1 MKDWKK
7 VKLGSLLTES
17 KIVSETPDTNK
28 RLRVRLNML
37 GVQKRPD
44 TNDKEGATKYYI
56 RKAGQFIYGKQ
67 NLHKGAFGIIPIE
80 LDGFESSSDIPAFDI
95 DECCY
100 PEWIYYFFKKGN
112 FYSKLEGLA
121 KGVGSKRIQPK
132 QIFDLDIYLPVKEDQ
147 RKILNE
153 IEQTEI
159 KNNEL
164 LKELQFQ
171 EENLT
176 KLRKSILNDAVQ
188 GKLTSQWRRQNP
200 NIESAIELFKGNVYG
215 KGVYNKRN
223 KINPKQYIGTSTE
236 EVPFEIPP
244 SWTWCKFRDIYDD
257 IEAGKSPKCLPYPA
271 EDNQWGVIKISAISW
286 GTFQEQENKKLPIN
300 IIPFVEKEI
309 KEGDFILT
317 RANTTELVARSV
329 VVNENVRSKLLLND
343 KTLRVT
349 FLEFINKEYINIS
362 NNSPYARLYYSRV
375 ASGSSDSMKNVS
387 RKDIDLMSFPIP
399 PFEEQNEIVK
409 KVNKLQLYY
418 DSIADEIRIN
428 KKTSKN
434 LLQSFLCDLL
444 GQENSFTYNER
455 LFEEFN
461 KQPSRKIKYNS
472 KTTFMELVDLLKEH
486 GKLHAE
492 DLWKMSKYFD
502 NKNIGDS
509 IDKFYADLKKK
520 IEVDKT
526 VKEVENEKGYLELV

>member
-56 RKAGQFIYGKQ
+56 RKSGQFIYGKQ

-132 QIFDLDIYLPVKEDQ
+132 QIFDLDIYLPVKEEQ

-188 GKLTSQWRRQNP
+188 GKLTSQWRKQNP
-200 NIESAIELFKGNVYG
+200 NIESAIELFKGNVSG
-215 KGVYNKRN
+215 KEVYDKRN
-223 KINPKQYIGTSTE
+223 KINPKQYIGTSNE
-236 EVPFEIPP
+236 EDPFEIPP

-300 IIPFVEKEI
+300 IIPFIEKEI

-349 FLEFINKEYINIS
+349 FSEFINKEYINIS

-418 DSIADEIRIN
+418 GSIADEIRIN
-428 KKTSKN
+428 KKTSEN

-509 IDKFYADLKKK
+509 IDKFYADLKEK
-520 IEVDKT
+520 IEIDKT
-526 VKEVENEKGYLELV
+526 IKEVENEKGYIELV